1 MKRALLFDFGGT
13 LDTDGIHW
21 SEKFWDKYK
30 LFSVPVSK
38 KNYEEAYIYSEG
50 RVSEL
55 IAATDD
61 LKTTLKKQVMLQVE
75 YLIDTKKIMSESKN
89 ELTEGITSSCYNDV
103 SVNMEMTTNILKCLS
118 QSFKLG
124 IVSNYYGNLSTT
136 LKGLGIL
143 NYFDVVID
151 SQLVGYKK
159 PDPKIFQE
167 AISKI
172 DMNASHVFVI
182 GDSYDRDI
190 QPAKIL
196 GCKTIWL
203 NGRSWKKPENTADAD
218 YIIKSLKEVETLYYF
233 LNKN

>member
-1 MKRALLFDFGGT
+1 MKAILFDFGGT

-38 KNYEEAYIYSEG
+38 KYYEEAYVYSEG
-50 RVSEL
+50 HVSGL
-55 IAATDD
+55 IEVTDD

-75 YLIDTKKIMSESKN
+75 YLIDTKKIMCKSKN
-89 ELTEGITSSCYNDV
+89 DLIEEITSSCCNDV
-103 SVNMEMTTNILKCLS
+103 SMNIGVIINVLKYLS
-118 QSFKLG
+118 YSFKLG
-124 IVSNYYGNLSTT
+124 VVSNYYGNLSAT

-143 NYFDVVID
+143 NYFDVVVD

-159 PDPKIFQE
+159 PNPKIFQE

-172 DMNASHVFVI
+172 GVKASDVFVI
-182 GDSYDRDI
+182 GDSYDRDV
-190 QPAKIL
+190 QPSKTL

-203 NGRSWKKPENTADAD
+203 NGRSWEKTDNTADAD
-218 YIIKSLKEVETLYYF
+218 YIIKSLKEVETLYY
-233 LNKN
+233 LINKN